1 MHSNK
6 HLIVIPSLLVT
17 TSYLIIVSLSII
29 TTTNTYAT
37 ILSKEDPPLLI
48 ESSSGQNQSTDE
60 LDIDVAVDPS
70 ESLPPNGT
78 QQISTEGATDIDIN
92 SFPPSERRCM

>member
-6 HLIVIPSLLVT
+6 HLTVILSLLVT
-17 TSYLIIVSLSII
+17 TSSLITVLLSII
-29 TTTNTYAT
+29 TTANTYAT

-48 ESSSGQNQSTDE
+48 EGSSGQNQSVDE

-70 ESLPPNGT
+70 ELLPPNGT
-78 QQISTEGATDIDIN
+78 QQISTEEQLTLTLIT
-92 SFPPSERRCM
+92 FLL